1 MHLLPTA
8 VLSAALITAASGGT
22 GDRSD
27 AGPLT
32 PGTITVEQ
40 SGGGAGDAPATRAGD
55 QPFAEAVQ
63 RAILQTSFM
72 PLPAPSHSRYVAL
85 VSVSRQARGVVTS
98 GAKASPP
105 ATNVGNWG
113 AGVKFSLPTSNN
125 ALHGLVV
132 TQLTVTVVQRGD
144 PHPLWTGSA
153 TTAQVEDTP
162 AGTLSAVANKLAS
175 ALFAHFPS
183 RMDAPLSI
191 P

>member
-1 MHLLPTA
+1 MHLHLI
-8 VLSAALITAASGGT
+8 AAMLVAASAGP
-22 GDRSD
+22 GDTAD
-27 AGPLT
+27 AGTLA

-40 SGGGAGDAPATRAGD
+40 GDGTAATRSGD
-55 QPFAEAVQ
+55 QPFGEAVQ
-63 RAILQTSFM
+63 RAILQTSFV

-105 ATNVGNWG
+105 ATDVGNWG
-113 AGVKFSLPTSNN
+113 AGVKFSLPTSNS

-132 TQLTVTVVQRGD
+132 TRLTVTVMQRGD
-144 PHPLWTGSA
+144 QHALWSGSA
-153 TTAQVEDTP
+153 VTAQVEDTP
-162 AGTLSAVANKLAS
+162 AGTPAAVADKLAT

-183 RMDAPLSI
+183 RMDAPLSV

>member
-1 MHLLPTA
+1 MHLLPIA
-8 VLSAALITAASGGT
+8 ILMAALSASPDQEA
-22 GDRSD
+22 D

-40 SGGGAGDAPATRAGD
+40 DEGDSGAAAAAARPAD

-63 RAILQTSFM
+63 RAILQTGFV

-105 ATNVGNWG
+105 ATDVGNWG
-113 AGVKFSLPTSNN
+113 AGVKFSLPTSNHQ
-125 ALHGLVV
+125 LHGLVV
-132 TQLTVTVVQRGD
+132 TELTVTVLARGD
-144 PHPLWTGSA
+144 RHQLWRGSA
-153 TTAQVEDTP
+153 MTAQVEDTAAGSP
-162 AGTLSAVANKLAS
+162 AAVAAKLAT
-175 ALFAHFPS
+175 ALFTQFPN
-183 RMDAPLSI
+183 RVEAPLSV